1 MKYRFSINETNLF
14 EGKNMGELLLDG
26 PNDQFKRPPW
36 VGGVD
41 HQHTVFDRYV
51 PLCGCGWTHR
61 QHLRAL
67 AWTHTPPPMGLTHPP
82 VTEEAS

>member
-41 HQHTVFDRYV
+41 HLDTVFDRYV
-51 PLCGCGWTHR
+51 PL
-61 QHLRAL
+61 
-67 AWTHTPPPMGLTHPP
+67 
-82 VTEEAS
+82 